1 MTRTA
6 NRLFLSQQTLSNHIQ
21 RLEDYYGTKLLHR
34 KPTLSLTTAGE
45 FVLGFA
51 DVVSKEEVNLKDILS
66 DIAQQE
72 RGVLR
77 FGASNLRLNM
87 CLPAILPQFS
97 ARYPHVDIRITD
109 AVTKQL
115 EPLVLNDSLDFAITL
130 NGEDHPR
137 LVSHQLMDDQ
147 VYLCVADSLLQS
159 CCGEAAQA
167 LKEKAIHGA
176 DVKDFAELPF
186 CIFHNRMG
194 RQINQCFEAANI
206 APRTYITSTYTQV
219 GTTVCFQRLAACFIS
234 QMSLVSQQKDIPEDI
249 NIFPLHYKG
258 QPLTQR
264 LSLIRMK
271 DRYLS
276 HYSKFF
282 LEQLFQYFDDVERVH
297 MERIGAGSTD
307 ERQHGAQICP
317 PEQSLPPPGQSPADR
332 GVLYEVL
339 PSGGENTQI

>member
-1 MTRTA
+1 MDLTSLYYFSELAKDLHMTRTA
-6 NRLFLSQQTLSNHIQ
+6 NRLFISQQTLSNHIQ
-21 RLEDYYGTKLLHR
+21 RLEEYYGTRLLYR
-34 KPTLSLTTAGE
+34 KPALSLTTAGE

-51 DVVSKEEVNLKDILS
+51 DVVNKEQVNLKDILS

-97 ARYPHVDIRITD
+97 SRYPNVDIRITD

-115 EPLVLNDSLDFAITL
+115 EPLVLNSSLDFAITL
-130 NGEDHPR
+130 NGEEHPK
-137 LVSHQLMDDQ
+137 LVNHQLMDDQ

-159 CCGEAAQA
+159 HYKETAPA
-167 LKEKAIHGA
+167 LKERALHGA
-176 DVKDFAELPF
+176 DVRDFSRLPF
-186 CIFHNRMG
+186 CIFNNRMG
-194 RQINQCFEAANI
+194 RQINQCFEEANI
-206 APRTYITSTYTQV
+206 TPRAYITSTYTQI

-234 QMSLVSQQKDIPEDI
+234 QMSLVSQQKEIPEDI
-249 NIFPLHYKG
+249 NIFPLYYKG

-282 LEQLFQYFDDVERVH
+282 LDLLFQHFSGIERVH
-297 MERIGAGSTD
+297 MNRK
-307 ERQHGAQICP
+307 
-317 PEQSLPPPGQSPADR
+317 
-332 GVLYEVL
+332 V
-339 PSGGENTQI
+339 

>member
-1 MTRTA
+1 MDLISLYYFSELAKDLHMTRTA
-6 NRLFLSQQTLSNHIQ
+6 NRLFISQQTLSNHIQ
-21 RLEDYYGTKLLHR
+21 RLEDYYGTKLFHR
-34 KPTLSLTTAGE
+34 KPALSLTTAGE

-51 DVVSKEEVNLKDILS
+51 GVVNKEQVNLKDILS

-77 FGASNLRLNM
+77 FGASALRLNM

-97 ARYPHVDIRITD
+97 ARYPNVELRITD
-109 AVTKQL
+109 TVTAQL
-115 EPLVLNDSLDFAITL
+115 EPLVLDGSLDFAVTL
-130 NGEDHPR
+130 NGEEHPR
-137 LVSHQLMDDQ
+137 LVTQLLMDDQ
-147 VYLCVADSLLQS
+147 VYLCVADSLLKR
-159 CCGEAAQA
+159 CYGDEAEN
-167 LKEKAIHGA
+167 LKKRASGGA
-176 DVKDFAELPF
+176 DVKDFAKLPF
-186 CIFHNRMG
+186 CIFNNRMG

-206 APRTYITSTYTQV
+206 VPRAYITSTYTQV

-234 QMSLVSQQKDIPEDI
+234 QMSLVSQQKEIPEDI

-282 LEQLFQYFDDVERVH
+282 LDLLFQYFSNVERVH
-297 MERIGAGSTD
+297 MGRK
-307 ERQHGAQICP
+307 
-317 PEQSLPPPGQSPADR
+317 
-332 GVLYEVL
+332 V
-339 PSGGENTQI
+339 